1 MAVVLAAA
9 AVVVAEDDKEFLA
22 EDPVVV
28 LQDVVVEV
36 PGDVLEEDLPCDF
49 AEVDPLVAV
58 VVAVFPTCRPAANA
72 EVVGARGALAAVPV
86 QLEDLRAYA
95 DPVPGAALEAFLDQ
109 DVDLAALDHL
119 VQASEGR
126 CNHRRDVLGGVALDQ
141 EEVHVDVLACAAD
154 EGQADRHPPLHGVVV
169 VEADAAVVVAVAEDP
184 RDGRASEDPAAVVVV
199 GVDDD

>member
-9 AVVVAEDDKEFLA
+9 AVVAEDDKEFLA

-36 PGDVLEEDLPCDF
+36 PGDVLEEDRPCDF

-95 DPVPGAALEAFLDQ
+95 DPVPAAVEAFLDQ

-184 RDGRASEDPAAVVVV
+184 RDGRASEDPAAVVV

>member
-1 MAVVLAAA
+1 MAVVLAA
-9 AVVVAEDDKEFLA
+9 AVVVAEDDKEFPA

-36 PGDVLEEDLPCDF
+36 PGDVLEEDRPCDF

-58 VVAVFPTCRPAANA
+58 VVTVLPTCRPAANA
-72 EVVGARGALAAVPV
+72 EVVEARDALAAVPV

-95 DPVPGAALEAFLDQ
+95 DPVPGAALEAFLGQ
-109 DVDLAALDHL
+109 DVDRAALNHL

-184 RDGRASEDPAAVVVV
+184 RDGRASEDPAAVVV

>member
-1 MAVVLAAA
+1 MAVVLAVAV
-9 AVVVAEDDKEFLA
+9 VVVAEDDKEFPA

-72 EVVGARGALAAVPV
+72 EVVEARGALAAVPV

-95 DPVPGAALEAFLDQ
+95 DPVPGAALEAFLGQ
-109 DVDLAALDHL
+109 DVDRAALNHL

-184 RDGRASEDPAAVVVV
+184 RDGRASEDPAAVVV

>member
-1 MAVVLAAA
+1 MAVVLAA

-95 DPVPGAALEAFLDQ
+95 DPVPGAVEAFLDQ

-184 RDGRASEDPAAVVVV
+184 RDGRASEDPAAVVVGV